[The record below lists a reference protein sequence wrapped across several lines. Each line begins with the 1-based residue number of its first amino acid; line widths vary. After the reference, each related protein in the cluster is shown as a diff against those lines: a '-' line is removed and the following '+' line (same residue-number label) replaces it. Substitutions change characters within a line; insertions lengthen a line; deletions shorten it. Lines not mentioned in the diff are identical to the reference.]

1 MWNKTVL
8 EFVNWN
14 NYGCSSDKCICSVQS
29 CTQQVN
35 MITKFKEGMT
45 EIKLRVKGWSESN
58 TDSPAMHCDPV
69 RVGSAGQ
76 RCITCYEVMKNEY
89 E

>member
-1 MWNKTVL
+1 
-8 EFVNWN
+8 
-14 NYGCSSDKCICSVQS
+14 
-29 CTQQVN
+29 

-45 EIKLRVKGWSESN
+45 EIKLHVKGWSESN